1 MKSGAADM
9 LAPNFIVDPLNAK
22 PCEGVDVP
30 VLGFCITPLTL
41 TNNVFA
47 AVGVIADVVPDVTRV
62 KSALGKDAAPL
73 LAAFLSA
80 KYLKSG
86 PPPAPDTF
94 ATEPSSF
101 LKYSSPVSVLT
112 AG

>member
-1 MKSGAADM
+1 M

-30 VLGFCITPLTL
+30 VFGFCITPLTL

-62 KSALGKDAAPL
+62 NLHLEKML
-73 LAAFLSA
+73 LHC
-80 KYLKSG
+80 
-86 PPPAPDTF
+86 
-94 ATEPSSF
+94 
-101 LKYSSPVSVLT
+101 
-112 AG
+112 